1 MKRPN
6 NIRRHEP
13 QRTCVACRRVRPKR
27 ELVRL
32 VRGDDGSIE
41 SDAAGTKAGRGAY
54 LCRAP
59 GCWEAAL
66 DDNRLGHA
74 LRATLSS
81 KNREQLVRYGE
92 QLVRESISGR
102 GR

>member
-1 MKRPN
+1 MRRPN
-6 NIRRHEP
+6 NIRRREP
-13 QRTCVACRRVRPKR
+13 QRTCVACRQVMSKR
-27 ELVRL
+27 ELVRF

-41 SDAAGTKAGRGAY
+41 SDAAGTRVGRGAY
-54 LCRAP
+54 LCRKP

-74 LRATLSS
+74 LRATLNSR
-81 KNREQLVRYGE
+81 NREQLVRYGE